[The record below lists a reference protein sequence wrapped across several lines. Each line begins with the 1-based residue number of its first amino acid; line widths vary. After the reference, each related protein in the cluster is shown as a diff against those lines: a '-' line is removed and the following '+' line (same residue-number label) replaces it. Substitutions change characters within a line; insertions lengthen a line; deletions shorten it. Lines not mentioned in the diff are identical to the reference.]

1 MSKTEKLESNSYYV
15 YKYHAI
21 KSDSDSDF
29 ELVSSDLHAEYLVRS
44 MLTVYVCSLFYTEK
58 TKHFIS
64 LPIPHE
70 MFYQV
75 FLNPNRGSR
84 EGL

>member
-29 ELVSSDLHAEYLVRS
+29 ELVSSDLHAEYLVII
-44 MLTVYVCSLFYTEK
+44 C
-58 TKHFIS
+58 
-64 LPIPHE
+64 
-70 MFYQV
+70 
-75 FLNPNRGSR
+75 
-84 EGL
+84 